1 MDGCEIHVVPMYVYA
16 HCMSNNNK
24 GTREVQ
30 QTCLVDPSC
39 KISSTLALYKILCRQ
54 FRSQSKISFHYFT
67 LYWKWKIL
75 LVKRDNHKS
84 VLLFMKIVLIL
95 CKLLISIS
103 GSGRHL
109 KEYLGPS
116 KCIYTE
122 IMPMRLRPNNFS
134 SDRLSISRF
143 YKCTHTHTH
152 SYSLQVELNSEG
164 SILFLQDIYEQV
176 VIRRI

>member
-1 MDGCEIHVVPMYVYA
+1 MENFVG
-16 HCMSNNNK
+16 K
-24 GTREVQ
+24 
-30 QTCLVDPSC
+30 
-39 KISSTLALYKILCRQ
+39 K
-54 FRSQSKISFHYFT
+54 
-67 LYWKWKIL
+67 
-75 LVKRDNHKS
+75 DNHKS
-84 VLLFMKIVLIL
+84 LLLFMKIVLIL

-143 YKCTHTHTH
+143 YKCTHTH
-152 SYSLQVELNSEG
+152 SLLFTIGWIRFWRLNLIFARYLWTSCHEKNIKIKG
-164 SILFLQDIYEQV
+164 MSMKALVYNVKHPPSGKIWTYIVFFCAPIWHGNDRHY
-176 VIRRI
+176 